1 MVLLI
6 SKDLDGLQLLIF
18 ENLLA
23 FHILLRKFLYPLTLS
38 SESLTS
44 LPGAAGG
51 GEYYYVQVWEFK
63 SLEDMNS
70 PGWVKVNEKA
80 WPNEKKRE
88 EFFEKAGKYFA
99 PGHTDLGTHWN
110 WVKMSKR

>member
-1 MVLLI
+1 MSEVETGTSKEREEVLDEYFKKAIMKNDKVL
-6 SKDLDGLQLLIF
+6 SYR
-18 ENLLA
+18 E
-23 FHILLRKFLYPLTLS
+23 LRHYWS
-38 SESLTS
+38 GS
-44 LPGAAGG
+44 AGG